1 MARFRTNFHY
11 VGDAEAVPD
20 TVNLA
25 GGEAFSQSPEL
36 ELILLLTT
44 TLLKDDFYRSANATA
59 DRLKTL
65 VKEVGPEYAAQAA
78 ILARHEFGIRSA
90 THLIAGELSHQ
101 IKGQPWAANFYRRVC
116 RRPDDALEILGYI
129 WANFKQYPGAIPS
142 RVKRGLGAYLSGLN
156 EYALA
161 KYRGSTSALKMID
174 AVNLLRPKHSEPI
187 GKIVRDNLPAPVTWE
202 VELTRA
208 GKSGGEITEAAVWRK
223 LLMERKLGYMALLRN
238 IRNIIQ
244 ADRTLVS
251 LLHSALVNRE
261 AIKKALVF
269 PYRFEV
275 ALKTVKNDLGEFNA
289 ESRFILEALDE
300 AVEYSLD
307 NVPVFEGKTLVAVD
321 ESGSMQ
327 SNKVNTLAGLFGIA
341 LARANNGDLISFDT
355 SYRTHA
361 YRRGVTVL
369 ATLESIRWHG
379 GGTDFHQIF
388 HYARGSGVAYDRIVI
403 LSDMQ
408 SWVSYHT
415 PAQLYHLYCNQ
426 IGKRVKIF
434 TFDLVNY
441 GSLQFPEKDVYALAG
456 FNADAVF
463 KIMGMLE
470 QDPRAIVNRV
480 KAVDLLAK
488 SPSHTFTGTTASE
501 EESAAIPT

>member
-1 MARFRTNFHY
+1 MARFRTST
-11 VGDAEAVPD
+11 VATAASRSRPD

-25 GGEAFSQSPEL
+25 GGEAFTESAEL

-44 TLLKDDFYRSANATA
+44 TLLKIDFYRSANATA

-65 VKEVGPEYAAQAA
+65 VKEIGPEYAAKAA
-78 ILARHEFGIRSA
+78 IFARQEFGIRSA
-90 THLIAGELSHQ
+90 THLVAGELSHQ
-101 IKGQPWAANFYRRVC
+101 IKSQAWASNFYTRVC
-116 RRPDDALEILGYI
+116 HRPDDALEILAYVWG
-129 WANFKQYPGAIPS
+129 NFNKHIPS
-142 RVKRGLGAYLSGLN
+142 RVKRGLGAYLRGLN
-156 EYALA
+156 EYTLG
-161 KYRGSTSALKMID
+161 KYRSDISSFKMVD
-174 AVNLLRPKHSEPI
+174 VVNLIRPKHSDPI
-187 GKIVRDNLPAPVTWE
+187 GKLVRDRLPVPVTWE
-202 VELTRA
+202 IELTRA
-208 GKSGGEITEAAVWRK
+208 GKSGGEVSEAAVWAK
-223 LLMERKLGYMALLRN
+223 LLKERKLGYMALLRN

-244 ADRTLVS
+244 ADRNLVD
-251 LLHSALVNRE
+251 LLHAALTNRE

-275 ALKTVKNDLGEFNA
+275 ALKTVKNDLGAFNA
-289 ESRFILEALDE
+289 ESRSILEALDE

-307 NVPVFEGKTLVAVD
+307 NVPVFPEGKTLVAID

-327 SNKVNTLAGLFGIA
+327 VNKIETLAGLFGIS

-355 SYRTHA
+355 TYRTHA

-369 ATLESIRWHG
+369 ATLEGIRWRG

-388 HYARGSGVAYDRIVI
+388 HYALGSGVAYDRIII

-408 SWVSYHT
+408 SWVYDAPT
-415 PAQLYHLYCNQ
+415 ELYRRYCATV
-426 IGKRVKIF
+426 GKPVRIF
-434 TFDLVNY
+434 TFDLTNY

-463 KIMGMLE
+463 KIMRLLE
-470 QDPRAIVNRV
+470 EDPRAIVNRV

-488 SPSHTFTGTTASE
+488 TPRHTSPSGEIASE
-501 EESAAIPT
+501 EESASIPA